1 MVSLSDLL
9 ENLKGLLDKFYIR
22 KNLNHKSS
30 DSEKYPVNG
39 VVVTNSNRE
48 ISVVQSLSANSTMIS
63 GLSSVATSGSY
74 NSLSD
79 KPTKLSDFSSVGF
92 TMSYSDITGKPS
104 KLSEFTNDITINW
117 DKVNNKPTKLSEFT
131 NDITISW
138 DKVNNRPT
146 KLTDFSS
153 NGFTMNYTSINNR
166 PTKLTD
172 FSSNGFTMGGINS
185 DGTINSDSNS
195 VNKVVVTDGSN
206 NIKTISKLPLDN
218 VTHQDISGKEDKSN
232 KVLIITENSSDDE
245 YPSAKAV
252 YYGSRNE
259 LCYYNG
265 VCEYTGGFNNKKIG
279 VYPILEKYPYLPS
292 DCNYTFSYDGSVY
305 VLNLLSNTD
314 ELGVK
319 YYLPIVVPFNSK
331 FIKVSVDV
339 KTIHFGND
347 DFGIR
352 LHDSASGNDLHTM
365 GSWIITGQN
374 RLAHGYGGVESHKVM
389 YSDTG
394 IMSSNAPSNNMWL
407 HYELTITSNKM
418 KVLLKS
424 DDKIYTN
431 NEYTRTDGYN
441 LSGNWILYIGGGKF
455 TAGENNKTV
464 YIKNLQINPL

>member
-1 MVSLSDLL
+1 MVSISDLL

-22 KNLNHKSS
+22 KNLNYKSN
-30 DSEKYPVNG
+30 DNEKYPVNG
-39 VVVTNSNRE
+39 VVVTDSNRE
-48 ISVVQSLSANSTMIS
+48 INVIQSLSANSTMIS

-79 KPTKLSDFSSVGF
+79 KPTKLTDFSSDGF
-92 TMSYSDITGKPS
+92 N
-104 KLSEFTNDITINW
+104 LNW
-117 DKVNNKPTKLSEFT
+117 SQLNGKPTKLSEFT
-131 NDITISW
+131 NDITINW

-153 NGFTMNYTSINNR
+153 NGFTMNYSSINNR

-172 FSSNGFTMGGINS
+172 LSSDGFTIGAISNDGKINS
-185 DGTINSDSNS
+185 NINTD
-195 VNKVVVTDGSN
+195 VNNIIVTDNSN
-206 NIKTISKLPLDN
+206 NIKTINKLPLDK

-232 KVLIITENSSDDE
+232 KVLIINENSSDGE

-252 YYGSRNE
+252 YNS
-259 LCYYNG
+259 LCNDLYYYDG
-265 VCEYTGGFNNKKIG
+265 VLGYTGGFNSKKIG
-279 VYPILEKYPYLPS
+279 VYNILEKYPYLPS
-292 DCNYTFSYDGSVY
+292 DCNYTFSYDGSAY

-339 KTIHFGND
+339 KTINFSND

-365 GSWIITGQN
+365 GSWIITGQD
-374 RLAHGYGGVESHKVM
+374 RLAHGYGGVESHNVM

-394 IMSSNAPSNNMWL
+394 VGSSNAPSNNMWL

-455 TAGENNKTV
+455 TASTDNKTV